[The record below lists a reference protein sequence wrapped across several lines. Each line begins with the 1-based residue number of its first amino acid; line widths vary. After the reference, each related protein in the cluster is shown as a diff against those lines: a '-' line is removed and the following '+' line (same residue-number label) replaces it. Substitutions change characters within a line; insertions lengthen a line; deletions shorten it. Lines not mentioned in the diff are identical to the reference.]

1 MKNTVGT
8 ATRRKPLWL
17 VRVMAAAAALTLIL
31 TACSPT
37 SSAPGGGSGTPAA
50 PSPGEASPTGEK
62 KDVRVAFV
70 SQIEGIPVFDAFN
83 KGATAYAETLGI
95 TYTQGGPA
103 TVDATEQLRIFDSFV
118 QQGYDA
124 VSISALDP
132 KSLDPAIAAARA
144 KGLVV
149 ITSDSDAPDSERQ
162 VMVQPASFDEVAKA
176 LVDQLV
182 SAFGAET
189 GKFAIISGAPDSPNM
204 NGWIDAIEAY
214 RAANYPGLELV
225 GGVRYTSDTA
235 TAMKETQD
243 LLTAFPDLAGVVSIP
258 SSALPGV
265 AQAVEVAGKS
275 GKVAVVAATSPNTA
289 RKFLES
295 GTVYST
301 VLWNMLDLGALTV
314 WAMNELVEG
323 RTFQPEQTVPGFDA
337 PIVYNADTKEL
348 FLGPAMVFNKDNMN
362 DFDF

>member
-1 MKNTVGT
+1 MKDIVGT
-8 ATRRKPLWL
+8 STSRRPLWWA
-17 VRVMAAAAALTLIL
+17 RAIAAVGALSLAL
-31 TACSPT
+31 TACTPT
-37 SSAPGGGSGTPAA
+37 STAPGGESGSPAA
-50 PSPGEASPTGEK
+50 TPSASQSGEK

-70 SQIEGIPVFDAFN
+70 SQIEGIPVFDAFD

-162 VMVQPASFDEVAKA
+162 VMVQPASFEEVAKA

-182 SAFGAET
+182 EAFGSESGT
-189 GKFAIISGAPDSPNM
+189 FAIISGAPDSPNM

-214 RAANYPGLELV
+214 RANTYPGLELV

-243 LLTAFPDLAGVVSIP
+243 LLTAFPDLSGVVSIP

-265 AQAVEVAGKS
+265 AQAVEVSGKS
-275 GKVAVVAATSPNTA
+275 GIVKVVAATSPNTA

-323 RTFQPEQTVPGFDA
+323 REFQPEQTVPGFKD
-337 PIVYNADTKEL
+337 PIVYKADTKEL